1 MAGLDSLTS
10 PEPIRARPNIRFI
23 PARNPYRALTTSSA
37 YPAAFG
43 APAGDSYLVVRDDQ
57 ENSSSWPF

>member
-1 MAGLDSLTS
+1 MNRQDIFQK
-10 PEPIRARPNIRFI
+10 PEPGRSRPNIRVI
-23 PARNPYRALTTSSA
+23 PARNPYRALTTSSG

-43 APAGDSYLVVRDDQ
+43 APVSGSYLVIRDDQ